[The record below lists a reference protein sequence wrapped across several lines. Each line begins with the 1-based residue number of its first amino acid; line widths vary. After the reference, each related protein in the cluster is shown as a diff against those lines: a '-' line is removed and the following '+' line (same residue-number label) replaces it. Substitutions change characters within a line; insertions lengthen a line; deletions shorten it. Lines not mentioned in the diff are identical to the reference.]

1 MHRVHIVK
9 VRVARVVGGVV
20 SEELAMVSALGN
32 DLAQRRK
39 QPMVD
44 AQPRKIRAY
53 AHGQL
58 RDLERAHIIV
68 EIVPYCRP
76 DGGARCES

>member
-1 MHRVHIVK
+1 MQRVHVVN

-39 QPMVD
+39 QPMVVD
-44 AQPRKIRAY
+44 AQPRKY
-53 AHGQL
+53 A
-58 RDLERAHIIV
+58 RMPMV
-68 EIVPYCRP
+68 
-76 DGGARCES
+76 S